1 MEPYYLVNT
10 YCDNNFVASSDVFYS
25 KTDAVE
31 FKKFLDE
38 KNTFDNKLVYC
49 VIVDD
54 TETKFD
60 NFDNFDMILKIYDY
74 DGGYLLK
81 CPEDN
86 TYYGMDKY
94 EEGKWDKELSGWVFP
109 LECDIDKLG
118 KLGIFTNEQD
128 SKTISTTNLSNT
140 SNTSSNTSNT
150 SNTKYNLR
158 KRDCINNLKRVTFE

>member
-25 KTDAVE
+25 KIDAVE

-38 KNTFDNKLVYC
+38 KNSFVNKLVYC

-54 TETKFD
+54 TENELEEKLEFD

-81 CPEDN
+81 CPKDN

-109 LECDIDKLG
+109 LDCDIDKLG
-118 KLGIFTNEQD
+118 KLGIFTNEQFD
-128 SKTISTTNLSNT
+128 GENISSISSIITRTITCLENK
-140 SNTSSNTSNT
+140 

-158 KRDCINNLKRVTFE
+158 KRIV